1 MDLGKVYSILQDN
14 RNTVKLFLTAL
25 CITLFFSGYIQNI
38 LINTCIFGYLGFNT
52 IKFLKKSTPEN
63 QSTLI
68 PLMIDLLKQWT
79 CFSVLIVTEYF
90 ASSIFSFLFMSIFY
104 NAIKVVGLIML
115 LQNSQNLLT
124 IYNFGIVPLFNR
136 YEQYIEQVFKFL
148 ESKSDNFRE
157 VSNTKEV
164 NYSVYTYVEPYVNM
178 FWAFTSSVK
187 SPVTNK
193 SSKDVTLDIK
203 KKDD

>member
-1 MDLGKVYSILQDN
+1 MYYQSLLIINMDLGKVYSILQDN
-14 RNTVKLFLTAL
+14 RDTVKLFLTAL
-25 CITLFFSGYIQNI
+25 CITLFLSGHIQNI

-68 PLMIDLLKQWT
+68 PLMIDLLKHWT

-90 ASSIFSFLFMSIFY
+90 ASSVFSFLFMSIFY

-115 LQNSQNLLT
+115 LRNSQNLLT
-124 IYNFGIVPLFNR
+124 IYDLCIVPLFNR
-136 YEQYIEQVFKFL
+136 YEQYIERAFEFL
-148 ESKSDNFRE
+148 EIQSNNFRE

-164 NYSVYTYVEPYVNM
+164 
-178 FWAFTSSVK
+178 
-187 SPVTNK
+187 
-193 SSKDVTLDIK
+193 I
-203 KKDD
+203 